1 MRESCFNALKLMKEN
16 KSGRATKITNN
27 DSFKNTSFLSEDQE
41 KYYDLLDFKERSK
54 SSYLDNNKNI
64 NKVYMSLESFQK
76 LKQKKNMKKGE
87 SNEIKKKFLNTETIK
102 NVRSESKLKRFNNKS
117 YEFSKPNSTKQ
128 ITANSRDNSQKKRI
142 ISIFKGPKNKEFF
155 EKIPNGVEIVTRYE
169 ETDYQK
175 TKEIDTDLNKEVTET
190 MKRGKRKIQS
200 GESSI
205 VEHNFINKENNMSP
219 FSVNTENIPKEE
231 NGNCINPNTINE
243 IIKQLKFI
251 SEV

>member
-1 MRESCFNALKLMKEN
+1 VRESCFNTLKLIKEN
-16 KSGRATKITNN
+16 KSERGTKISKN

-41 KYYDLLDFKERSK
+41 KYYDFLDYKERSK
-54 SSYLDNNKNI
+54 SSYLDNNNNKNKI
-64 NKVYMSLESFQK
+64 YMSLESFQK

-87 SNEIKKKFLNTETIK
+87 AKEIKKKILNTETIK
-102 NVRSESKLKRFNNKS
+102 NVRSESTLKRFNTKS
-117 YEFSKPNSTKQ
+117 YEFSKPNSNKKLT
-128 ITANSRDNSQKKRI
+128 SRDNSQKKRI